1 MSHVLVTVLLAQ
13 LPLTVSIEKVSS
25 LPASGKGGRGGAD
38 TATVK
43 RRSRGGEDVPKAKRV
58 KHSKG
63 AHETTKRGKVR
74 ERHHEEED
82 TASSDQSSASSE
94 EGQSSTS
101 SEEGE
106 DQCREWEGTYCR

>member
-13 LPLTVSIEKVSS
+13 LPLTVSTEEVSS

-38 TATVK
+38 TAAVK
-43 RRSRGGEDVPKAKRV
+43 RRSRGGEDIPKAKRA

-63 AHETTKRGKVR
+63 ADETTKRGKVR
-74 ERHHEEED
+74 ERYHEEED
-82 TASSDQSSASSE
+82 SASSDQSSASSE

-106 DQCREWEGTYCR
+106 DQCREWEEMYCR

>member
-13 LPLTVSIEKVSS
+13 LPLTVSTEEVSS
-25 LPASGKGGRGGAD
+25 PPASGKGDKRGAD
-38 TATVK
+38 TAARKK
-43 RRSRGGEDVPKAKRV
+43 RSKGGEDIPKTKRV

-63 AHETTKRGKVR
+63 AHETTKGGKMR
-74 ERHHEEED
+74 ECYHEED
-82 TASSDQSSASSE
+82 SASSDQSFASSD